1 MHSPL
6 KDSVNQQMKLQIV
19 SGLSGSGKTIALQ
32 VLEDMDYYCIDN
44 LPLELL
50 SELVDKSLRDRLYI
64 DKVAIGID
72 ARTLGSNF
80 SGFSEIIKQT
90 QDCGIECEIL
100 FLHAQ
105 TSILL
110 KRFSETRRKHP
121 LTNEQTSL
129 EEAIERERL
138 ILNMIQEEAS
148 QQIDTSTCNV
158 HQLRDKIKNLVML
171 NNQPL
176 MALQFLSFGF
186 KHGLPDE
193 VDIMFDMRCLPNPH
207 WEPEL
212 RPLTGKDQE
221 VVDFLDQQVSCDEMF
236 ADIQQY
242 IEKWL
247 PCFEDN
253 NRNYFTVAIGC
264 TGGQHRSVY
273 MVERL
278 TNYFSQKRSSVI
290 ARHKELSG

>member
-1 MHSPL
+1 
-6 KDSVNQQMKLQIV
+6 MKLQIV

-32 VLEDMDYYCIDN
+32 VLEDLDYYCIDN

-50 SELVDKSLRDRLYI
+50 SELVEKSLKDRLYL

-72 ARTLGSNF
+72 ARTIGSNF
-80 SGFSEIIKQT
+80 SEFAKIIQQIKNNDI
-90 QDCGIECEIL
+90 DCHVL

-138 ILNMIQEEAS
+138 VLKMIQDEAH
-148 QQIDTSTCNV
+148 QQIDTSNSNV
-158 HQLRDKIKNLVML
+158 HQLRDRIKHLITL
-171 NNQPL
+171 NNQPV

-186 KHGLPDE
+186 KHGLPD
-193 VDIMFDMRCLPNPH
+193 DMDMMFDMRCLPNPH
-207 WEPEL
+207 WEIAL
-212 RPLTGKDQE
+212 RPLTGKDQA
-221 VVDFLDQQVSCDEMF
+221 VADFLDQHDSFNEMF
-236 ADIQQY
+236 DDIRQY
-242 IEKWL
+242 VEKWL
-247 PCFEDN
+247 SCFEEN
-253 NRNYFTVAIGC
+253 SRNYLTIAIGC

-273 MVERL
+273 MVEKLAR
-278 TNYFSQKRSSVI
+278 YFKQQRESVI
-290 ARHKELSG
+290 ARHKELAEL

>member
-1 MHSPL
+1 
-6 KDSVNQQMKLQIV
+6 MKLQIV

-50 SELVDKSLRDRLYI
+50 PELVEKSLKNRLYI
-64 DKVAIGID
+64 DRIAIGID
-72 ARTLGSNF
+72 ARTLGSDFADF
-80 SGFSEIIKQT
+80 SDIIKKIE
-90 QDCGIECEIL
+90 DSGIECNVL
-100 FLHAQ
+100 YLHAQ

-138 ILNMIQEEAS
+138 VLDSIKQEAS
-148 QQIDTSTCNV
+148 EQIDTSASNV
-158 HQLRDKIKNLVML
+158 HQLRDKIKLIISL
-171 NNQPL
+171 TEQPV

-186 KHGLPDE
+186 KHGMPDE
-193 VDIMFDMRCLPNPH
+193 MDLMFDMRCLPNPH
-207 WEPEL
+207 WEPAL
-212 RPLTGKDQE
+212 RSLTGKDLP
-221 VVDFLDQQVSCDEMF
+221 VADFLNQQPPCEEMF
-236 ADIQQY
+236 EDIKNHV
-242 IEKWL
+242 EKWL
-247 PCFEDN
+247 PCFEEN
-253 NRNYFTVAIGC
+253 NRNYLTIAIGC

-278 TNYFSQKRSSVI
+278 ADYFSRYRESVI
-290 ARHKELSG
+290 ARHKELA

>member
-1 MHSPL
+1 
-6 KDSVNQQMKLQIV
+6 MKLQIV

-32 VLEDMDYYCIDN
+32 VLEDLDYYCIDN

-50 SELVDKSLRDRLYI
+50 SELVEKSLKDRLYL

-72 ARTLGSNF
+72 ARTVGSNF
-80 SGFSEIIKQT
+80 SEFHEIIQ
-90 QDCGIECEIL
+90 QIRNNNIDCDVL
-100 FLHAQ
+100 FLNAQ
-105 TSILL
+105 TNVLL

-138 ILNMIQEEAS
+138 VLEMIRNES
-148 QQIDTSTCNV
+148 SHQIDTTNSNV
-158 HQLRDKIKNLVML
+158 HQLRDQIKDLITL
-171 NNQPL
+171 NNQPV

-186 KHGLPDE
+186 KHGLPSDM
-193 VDIMFDMRCLPNPH
+193 DMMFDMRCLPNPH
-207 WEPEL
+207 WETAL
-212 RPLTGKDQE
+212 RPLTGKDQAVE
-221 VVDFLDQQVSCDEMF
+221 DFLNQHDSCNEMF
-236 ADIQQY
+236 TDIQQY
-242 IEKWL
+242 VEKWL

-253 NRNYFTVAIGC
+253 NRNYLTIAIGC

-278 TNYFSQKRSSVI
+278 ARYFKQQRESVI
-290 ARHKELSG
+290 ARHKELT

>member
-1 MHSPL
+1 
-6 KDSVNQQMKLQIV
+6 MKLQIV

-50 SELVDKSLRDRLYI
+50 SELVEKSLKERLYI

-72 ARTLGSNF
+72 ARTLGTNF
-80 SGFSEIIKQT
+80 SDFSEIIAQINKS
-90 QDCGIECEIL
+90 GIECNVL
-100 FLHAQ
+100 FLYAQ

-121 LTNEQTSL
+121 LTNDQTSL

-138 ILNMIQEEAS
+138 ILKMIQKEACD
-148 QQIDTSTCNV
+148 QIDTSATNV
-158 HQLRDKIKNLVML
+158 HQLRDKIKHIIEL
-171 NNQPL
+171 NNQPI

-193 VDIMFDMRCLPNPH
+193 VDIMYDLRCLPNPH
-207 WEPEL
+207 WEPSL
-212 RPLTGKDQE
+212 RPLTGKDKP
-221 VVDFLDQQVSCDEMF
+221 VIDFLSQQSSCDDMF
-236 ADIQQY
+236 EDIRQF

-247 PCFEDN
+247 PCFEEN

-278 TNYFSQKRSSVI
+278 TNYFKDKRDSVM
-290 ARHKELSG
+290 ARHKDLPD

>member
-1 MHSPL
+1 
-6 KDSVNQQMKLQIV
+6 MKLQIV

-32 VLEDMDYYCIDN
+32 VLEDLDYYCIDN

-50 SELVDKSLRDRLYI
+50 SELVDKSLKDRLYL

-72 ARTLGSNF
+72 ARTVGSNF
-80 SGFSEIIKQT
+80 SEFHEIIQQIKNNNI
-90 QDCGIECEIL
+90 DCQVL

-105 TSILL
+105 TSVLL

-121 LTNEQTSL
+121 LTNELTSL

-138 ILNMIQEEAS
+138 ILEMIRDES
-148 QQIDTSTCNV
+148 CQQIDTSNSNV
-158 HQLRDKIKNLVML
+158 HQLRDQIKHLITL
-171 NNQPL
+171 NNQPV

-186 KHGLPDE
+186 KHGLPSDM
-193 VDIMFDMRCLPNPH
+193 DMMFDMRCLPNPH
-207 WEPEL
+207 WETAL
-212 RPLTGKDQE
+212 RPLTGRDKA
-221 VVDFLDQQVSCDEMF
+221 VADFLDQHESCDEMF

-253 NRNYFTVAIGC
+253 NRNYLTIAIGC
-264 TGGQHRSVY
+264 TGGHHRSVY

-278 TNYFSQKRSSVI
+278 ARYFKQQRESVI
-290 ARHKELSG
+290 ARHKELS

>member
-1 MHSPL
+1 
-6 KDSVNQQMKLQIV
+6 MKLQIV

-32 VLEDMDYYCIDN
+32 VLEDLDYYCIDN

-50 SELVDKSLRDRLYI
+50 SELVEKSLKDRLYL

-72 ARTLGSNF
+72 ARTVGSNF
-80 SGFSEIIKQT
+80 SEFHEIIQQIKNNNI
-90 QDCGIECEIL
+90 DCDVL
-100 FLHAQ
+100 FLNAQ
-105 TSILL
+105 TNVLL

-138 ILNMIQEEAS
+138 VLEMIRNES
-148 QQIDTSTCNV
+148 SHQIDTTNSNV
-158 HQLRDKIKNLVML
+158 HQLRDQIKDLITL
-171 NNQPL
+171 NNQPV

-186 KHGLPDE
+186 KHGLPSDM
-193 VDIMFDMRCLPNPH
+193 DMMFDMRCLPNPH
-207 WEPEL
+207 WETAL
-212 RPLTGKDQE
+212 RPLTGKDQAVE
-221 VVDFLDQQVSCDEMF
+221 DFLNQHDSCNEMF
-236 ADIQQY
+236 TDIQQY
-242 IEKWL
+242 VEKWL

-253 NRNYFTVAIGC
+253 NRNYLTIAIGC

-278 TNYFSQKRSSVI
+278 ARYFKQQRESVI
-290 ARHKELSG
+290 ARHKELT

>member
-1 MHSPL
+1 
-6 KDSVNQQMKLQIV
+6 MKLQIV

-32 VLEDMDYYCIDN
+32 VLEDLDYYCIDN

-50 SELVDKSLRDRLYI
+50 SELVEKSLKDRLYL

-72 ARTLGSNF
+72 ARTIGSNF
-80 SGFSEIIKQT
+80 SEFSSIIQQIKNNGI
-90 QDCGIECEIL
+90 DCHVL
-100 FLHAQ
+100 FLYAQ

-138 ILNMIQEEAS
+138 ILKMIQDES
-148 QQIDTSTCNV
+148 HQQFDTSNSNV
-158 HQLRDKIKNLVML
+158 HQLRDRIKHLITL
-171 NNQPL
+171 NNQPV

-186 KHGLPDE
+186 KHGLPD
-193 VDIMFDMRCLPNPH
+193 DMDMMFDMRCLPNPH
-207 WEPEL
+207 WEITL
-212 RPLTGKDQE
+212 RPLTGKDQA
-221 VVDFLDQQVSCDEMF
+221 VADFLDQHDSFNEMF
-236 ADIQQY
+236 EDIRQY
-242 IEKWL
+242 VEKWL
-247 PCFEDN
+247 TCFEEN
-253 NRNYFTVAIGC
+253 SRNYLTVAIGC

-278 TNYFSQKRSSVI
+278 ARYFKQQRESVI
-290 ARHKELSG
+290 ARHKELA

>member
-1 MHSPL
+1 
-6 KDSVNQQMKLQIV
+6 MKLQIV

-50 SELVDKSLRDRLYI
+50 SELVNKSLKNRLYI
-64 DKVAIGID
+64 DKIAIGID
-72 ARTLGSNF
+72 ARTLGTDF
-80 SGFSEIIKQT
+80 ADFSEVIHQIE
-90 QDCGIECEIL
+90 DSGIECNVL
-100 FLHAQ
+100 FLNAQ

-110 KRFSETRRKHP
+110 KRFSETRRRHP
-121 LTNEQTSL
+121 LTNDQTSL

-138 ILNMIQEEAS
+138 VLDMIQQEAN
-148 QQIDTSTCNV
+148 QQIDTSSINV
-158 HQLRDKIKNLVML
+158 HQLRDKIKLMVSMTDE
-171 NNQPL
+171 PI

-193 VDIMFDMRCLPNPH
+193 MDLMFDMRCLPNPH

-212 RPLTGKDQE
+212 RPLTGKDQP
-221 VVDFLDQQVSCDEMF
+221 VADFLNQYESCNEMF
-236 ADIQQY
+236 ADIRQY

-247 PCFEDN
+247 SCFEEN
-253 NRNYFTVAIGC
+253 NRSYLTIAIGC

-278 TNYFSQKRSSVI
+278 AKYFSEKRESVI
-290 ARHKELSG
+290 ARHKELPA

>member
-1 MHSPL
+1 
-6 KDSVNQQMKLQIV
+6 MKLQIV

-50 SELVDKSLRDRLYI
+50 SDLVEKSLKARLHI

-72 ARTLGSNF
+72 ARSLGGNF
-80 SGFSEIIKQT
+80 ADFSDTIKKIKET
-90 QDCGIECEIL
+90 GIECEVL

-121 LTNEQTSL
+121 LTNEKTSL

-138 ILNMIQEEAS
+138 ILKMIQEEATH
-148 QQIDTSTCNV
+148 QIDTSASNV
-158 HQLRDKIKNLVML
+158 HQLRDKIKHLL
-171 NNQPL
+171 LLSNQTI

-193 VDIMFDMRCLPNPH
+193 VDIMYDMRCLPNPH
-207 WEPEL
+207 WEPQL
-212 RPLTGKDQE
+212 RPLTGKDQA
-221 VVDFLDQQVSCDEMF
+221 VSSFLDKQESCNVMYE
-236 ADIQQY
+236 DIRQY
-242 IEKWL
+242 LLKWL
-247 PCFEDN
+247 PCFEGN
-253 NRNYFTVAIGC
+253 NRSYFTVAIGC

-278 TNYFSQKRSSVI
+278 TKYFSEQRGSVI
-290 ARHKELSG
+290 ARHKELSS

>member
-1 MHSPL
+1 
-6 KDSVNQQMKLQIV
+6 MKLQIV

-32 VLEDMDYYCIDN
+32 VLEDLDYYCIDN

-50 SELVDKSLRDRLYI
+50 SELVEKSLKDRLHI
-64 DKVAIGID
+64 DKIAVGID

-80 SGFSEIIKQT
+80 SGFVEILHTIEQLN
-90 QDCGIECEIL
+90 IECHVL

-129 EEAIERERL
+129 EEAINQERQ
-138 ILNMIQEEAS
+138 ILAMIENEAD
-148 QQIDTSTCNV
+148 QQIDTSNTNV
-158 HQLRDKIKNLVML
+158 HQLRDQIKDIITL
-171 NNQPL
+171 NNQPV

-186 KHGLPDE
+186 KHGLP
-193 VDIMFDMRCLPNPH
+193 VDMDMMFDMRCLPNPH

-212 RPLTGKDQE
+212 RSFTGKDQA
-221 VVDFLDQQVSCDEMF
+221 VIDFLDQQESCNEMF
-236 ADIQQY
+236 ADIREY
-242 IEKWL
+242 VDKWL
-247 PCFEDN
+247 SCFEEN
-253 NRNYFTVAIGC
+253 NRNYLTIAIGC

-273 MVERL
+273 MVEKL
-278 TNYFSQKRSSVI
+278 ANYFKQHRESVI
-290 ARHKELSG
+290 ARHKELA

>member
-1 MHSPL
+1 
-6 KDSVNQQMKLQIV
+6 MKLQIV

-50 SELVDKSLRDRLYI
+50 SELVNKSLKNRLYI
-64 DKVAIGID
+64 DKIAIGID
-72 ARTLGSNF
+72 ARTLGTDFADF
-80 SGFSEIIKQT
+80 STIIQ
-90 QDCGIECEIL
+90 QIEDSGIECNVL

-121 LTNEQTSL
+121 LTNDQTSL
-129 EEAIERERL
+129 EEAIDRERL
-138 ILNMIQEEAS
+138 VLDMIKQEAN
-148 QQIDTSTCNV
+148 QQIDTSSINV
-158 HQLRDKIKNLVML
+158 HQLRDKIKLMISL
-171 NNQPL
+171 SSQPV

-193 VDIMFDMRCLPNPH
+193 MDLMFDMRCLPNPH
-207 WEPEL
+207 WEPDL
-212 RPLTGKDQE
+212 RPLTGKDQA
-221 VVDFLDQQVSCDEMF
+221 VADFLNQHESCDEMF
-236 ADIQQY
+236 EDIQHY

-247 PCFEDN
+247 SCFEEN
-253 NRNYFTVAIGC
+253 NRNYLTVAIGC

-278 TNYFSQKRSSVI
+278 AKYFSKQRESVI
-290 ARHKELSG
+290 SRHKELPG

>member
-1 MHSPL
+1 
-6 KDSVNQQMKLQIV
+6 MKLQIV

-32 VLEDMDYYCIDN
+32 VLEDLDYYCIDN

-50 SELVDKSLRDRLYI
+50 SELVEKSLEDRAYI
-64 DKVAIGID
+64 DKIAVGVD

-80 SGFSEIIKQT
+80 SSFAEILQRIEQIN
-90 QDCGIECEIL
+90 IECHVL

-129 EEAIERERL
+129 EEAINRERL
-138 ILNMIQEEAS
+138 VLNMIEDEAD
-148 QQIDTSTCNV
+148 QKIDTSSTNV
-158 HQLRDKIKNLVML
+158 HQLRDEIKDIINLSS
-171 NNQPL
+171 QPV

-186 KHGLPDE
+186 KHGLPHDM
-193 VDIMFDMRCLPNPH
+193 DMMFDMRCLPNPH
-207 WEPEL
+207 WEPAL
-212 RPLTGKDQE
+212 RPLTGKDHP
-221 VVDFLDQQVSCDEMF
+221 VSDFLDQQESCDEMF
-236 ADIQQY
+236 DDIRLY
-242 IEKWL
+242 VDKWL
-247 PCFEDN
+247 PCFEEN
-253 NRNYFTVAIGC
+253 NRNYLTIAIGC

-278 TNYFSQKRSSVI
+278 ANYFKQYRESVI
-290 ARHKELSG
+290 ARHKELV

>member
-1 MHSPL
+1 
-6 KDSVNQQMKLQIV
+6 MKLQIV

-32 VLEDMDYYCIDN
+32 VLEDLDYYCIDN

-50 SELVDKSLRDRLYI
+50 SELVEKSLKNWQYL

-72 ARTLGSNF
+72 ARTLGDNF
-80 SGFSEIIKQT
+80 SEFPQIIQQVKDDGI
-90 QDCGIECEIL
+90 DCHVL

-129 EEAIERERL
+129 EEAIDRERL
-138 ILNMIQEEAS
+138 ILSMIRDES
-148 QQIDTSTCNV
+148 NQQIDTSTCNV
-158 HQLRDKIKNLVML
+158 HQLRDKIKLLDTL
-171 NNQPL
+171 NSQPI

-186 KHGLPDE
+186 KHGLPD
-193 VDIMFDMRCLPNPH
+193 DMDMMFDMRCLPNPH
-207 WEPEL
+207 WEPSL
-212 RPLTGKDQE
+212 RPLTGKNQP
-221 VVDFLDQQVSCDEMF
+221 VIDFLDKQESCDEMF
-236 ADIQQY
+236 NDIQQY

-247 PCFEDN
+247 SCFEDN
-253 NRNYFTVAIGC
+253 NRNYLTIAIGC

-278 TNYFSQKRSSVI
+278 TQHFKKHRESVI
-290 ARHKELSG
+290 ARHKELP

>member
-1 MHSPL
+1 
-6 KDSVNQQMKLQIV
+6 MKLQII

-32 VLEDMDYYCIDN
+32 VLEDLDYYCIDN

-50 SELVDKSLRDRLYI
+50 SELVEKSLKDRLYL

-72 ARTLGSNF
+72 ARTISSNF
-80 SGFSEIIKQT
+80 SKFPEIIKKIKNNNI
-90 QDCGIECEIL
+90 DCNVL
-100 FLHAQ
+100 FLNAQ
-105 TSILL
+105 TSVLL

-138 ILNMIQEEAS
+138 VLELIRDESN
-148 QQIDTSTCNV
+148 QQIDTSNSNV
-158 HQLRDKIKNLVML
+158 HQLRDRIKHLITL
-171 NNQPL
+171 NNQPV

-186 KHGLPDE
+186 KHGLPSDM
-193 VDIMFDMRCLPNPH
+193 DMMFDMRCLPNPH
-207 WEPEL
+207 WETAL
-212 RPLTGKDQE
+212 RPLTGKDKA
-221 VVDFLDQQVSCDEMF
+221 VKDYLDQHDSCNDMF

-253 NRNYFTVAIGC
+253 NRNYLTIAIGC

-273 MVERL
+273 MVEKL
-278 TNYFSQKRSSVI
+278 AHYFKQHRESVI
-290 ARHKELSG
+290 ARHKELP

>member
-1 MHSPL
+1 
-6 KDSVNQQMKLQIV
+6 MKLQIV

-32 VLEDMDYYCIDN
+32 VLEDLDYYCIDN

-50 SELVDKSLRDRLYI
+50 SELVEKSLKDRLYL

-72 ARTLGSNF
+72 ARTVGSNF
-80 SGFSEIIKQT
+80 SEFHEIIQ
-90 QDCGIECEIL
+90 QIRNNNIDCDVL
-100 FLHAQ
+100 FLNAQ
-105 TSILL
+105 TNVLL

-138 ILNMIQEEAS
+138 VLEMIRNES
-148 QQIDTSTCNV
+148 SHQIDTTNSNV
-158 HQLRDKIKNLVML
+158 HQLRDQIKDLITL
-171 NNQPL
+171 NNQPV

-186 KHGLPDE
+186 KHGLPSDM
-193 VDIMFDMRCLPNPH
+193 DMMFDMRCLPNPH
-207 WEPEL
+207 WETKL
-212 RPLTGKDQE
+212 RPLTGKDQA
-221 VVDFLDQQVSCDEMF
+221 VADFLDQHDSCNEMF
-236 ADIQQY
+236 TDIQQY
-242 IEKWL
+242 VEKWL

-253 NRNYFTVAIGC
+253 NRNYLTIAIGC

-278 TNYFSQKRSSVI
+278 ASYFKQQRESVI
-290 ARHKELSG
+290 ARHKELI

>member
-1 MHSPL
+1 
-6 KDSVNQQMKLQIV
+6 MKLQIV

-32 VLEDMDYYCIDN
+32 VLEDLDYYCIDN

-50 SELVDKSLRDRLYI
+50 SELVEKSLKDRLYL

-72 ARTLGSNF
+72 ARTVGSNF
-80 SGFSEIIKQT
+80 SEFHAIIEQIKNNNI
-90 QDCGIECEIL
+90 DCDVL
-100 FLHAQ
+100 FLNAQ
-105 TSILL
+105 TNVLL

-138 ILNMIQEEAS
+138 VLEMIRNES
-148 QQIDTSTCNV
+148 SHQIDTTNSNV
-158 HQLRDKIKNLVML
+158 HQLRDQIKDLITL
-171 NNQPL
+171 NNQPV

-186 KHGLPDE
+186 KHGLPSDM
-193 VDIMFDMRCLPNPH
+193 DIMFDMRCLPNPH
-207 WEPEL
+207 WETEL
-212 RPLTGKDQE
+212 RPLTGKDQA
-221 VVDFLDQQVSCDEMF
+221 VADFLNQHDSCNEMF
-236 ADIQQY
+236 TDIQQY
-242 IEKWL
+242 VEKWL

-253 NRNYFTVAIGC
+253 NRNYLTIAIGC

-278 TNYFSQKRSSVI
+278 ASYFKQQRESVI
-290 ARHKELSG
+290 ARHKELT

>member
-1 MHSPL
+1 
-6 KDSVNQQMKLQIV
+6 MKLQII

-32 VLEDMDYYCIDN
+32 VLEDLDYYCIDN

-50 SELVDKSLRDRLYI
+50 SELVEKSLKNRLYL

-72 ARTLGSNF
+72 ARTVGSNF
-80 SGFSEIIKQT
+80 SEFNTIIQ
-90 QDCGIECEIL
+90 QINNNNIDCQVL

-105 TSILL
+105 TEILL

-138 ILNMIQEEAS
+138 ILEMIRDESS
-148 QQIDTSTCNV
+148 QQIDTSSTNV
-158 HQLRDKIKNLVML
+158 HQLRDKIKDLITL
-171 NNQPL
+171 NNQPV

-186 KHGLPDE
+186 KHGLPSDM
-193 VDIMFDMRCLPNPH
+193 DMMFDMRCLPNPH
-207 WEPEL
+207 WETSL
-212 RPLTGKDQE
+212 RPLTGKDKA
-221 VVDFLDQQVSCDEMF
+221 VADFLDQHKSCDEMF
-236 ADIQQY
+236 QDIKEY
-242 IEKWL
+242 VEKWL

-253 NRNYFTVAIGC
+253 NRNYLTIAIGC

-278 TNYFSQKRSSVI
+278 AQYFNLQRESVI
-290 ARHKELSG
+290 ARHKELT

>member
-1 MHSPL
+1 MI
-6 KDSVNQQMKLQIV
+6 LQIV

-50 SELVDKSLRDRLYI
+50 SDLVEKSLKHRLYI

-72 ARTLGSNF
+72 ARTLGSDF
-80 SGFSEIIKQT
+80 SDFSAVIRKIKEG
-90 QDCGIECEIL
+90 DIECDVL

-129 EEAIERERL
+129 EEAIDREKL
-138 ILNMIQEEAS
+138 ILNMIQEEAT

-158 HQLRDKIKNLVML
+158 HQLREKLKQLIALT
-171 NNQPL
+171 NQPI

-207 WEPEL
+207 WEPLL
-212 RPLTGKDQE
+212 RPLTGKDQA
-221 VVDFLDQQVSCDEMF
+221 VADYLGQQQSCDEMF
-236 ADIQQY
+236 EDIRY
-242 IEKWL
+242 YVEKWL

-253 NRNYFTVAIGC
+253 NRSYFTVAIGC

-278 TNYFSQKRSSVI
+278 TKYFSQKRDSVI
-290 ARHKELSG
+290 ARHKELPG